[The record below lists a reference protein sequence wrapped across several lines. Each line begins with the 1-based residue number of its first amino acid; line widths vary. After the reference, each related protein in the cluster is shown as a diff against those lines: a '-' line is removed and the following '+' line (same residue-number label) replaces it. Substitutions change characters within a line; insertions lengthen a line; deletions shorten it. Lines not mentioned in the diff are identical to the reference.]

1 MCTERSTLMDIYVNT
16 SRHPGT
22 QRFLQCQL
30 GVLWPQHKVNNL
42 QKYLLPNKMAMV
54 KILIIS
60 YDIMMIYHIINII
73 LQCHPGTQRFLL
85 CQLDFLWPQLLPII
99 TENPRLAKNW
109 FCRKWQ
115 CWKCKFPIIGSFGL
129 FPCSQLPHNITNI
142 LGSFWNSFF
151 YQTWEFGPRRGWGS
165 SRLVLIPNFNQK
177 TILKAP
183 LLPIH
188 SG

>member
-1 MCTERSTLMDIYVNT
+1 MLGDAIASKKKGETLWRLYSLIKYLWLAAMCTDRSTLMDIYVNT

-73 LQCHPGTQRFLL
+73 LQCHPGTQRSLL
-85 CQLDFLWPQLLPII
+85 CQLGFLWPQLLPII
-99 TENPRLAKNW
+99 TENPRLAKI
-109 FCRKWQ
+109 
-115 CWKCKFPIIGSFGL
+115 WK
-129 FPCSQLPHNITNI
+129 
-142 LGSFWNSFF
+142 
-151 YQTWEFGPRRGWGS
+151 
-165 SRLVLIPNFNQK
+165 
-177 TILKAP
+177 
-183 LLPIH
+183 
-188 SG
+188 

>member
-1 MCTERSTLMDIYVNT
+1 MDIYVNT

-30 GVLWPQHKVNNL
+30 AVLWPQHKVNNL

-99 TENPRLAKNW
+99 TENPRLAKN
-109 FCRKWQ
+109 
-115 CWKCKFPIIGSFGL
+115 
-129 FPCSQLPHNITNI
+129 
-142 LGSFWNSFF
+142 
-151 YQTWEFGPRRGWGS
+151 
-165 SRLVLIPNFNQK
+165 
-177 TILKAP
+177 
-183 LLPIH
+183 
-188 SG
+188 